1 MRVALVWG
9 LAAFTAI
16 AAAAL
21 ALRAPAPA
29 HEPPM
34 TRALAARDDRLARCR
49 QLGEAAG
56 HDPDCQA
63 AWNASR
69 ARFFGRT
76 RP

>member
-1 MRVALVWG
+1 MRVALAWS
-9 LAAFTAI
+9 LAAWTAI
-16 AAAAL
+16 AAVAL
-21 ALRAPAPA
+21 ALRAPALDHGRPA
-29 HEPPM
+29 IQ
-34 TRALAARDDRLARCR
+34 TLAVRDERLARCR

-56 HDPDCQA
+56 HDADCQA